1 MATLEKIES
10 AANATPDSGHVIAF
24 FVEENNKLVLK
35 AKKSDGSV
43 VEILHEL
50 DETPPHNGVNMSIN
64 WNFKFVNTLDEP
76 LTLFRV
82 IGSFEEYDD
91 IIFFDANEEVICD
104 YYSELPDIITIQ
116 GEEIG
121 LNEYFGVD
129 ASGSEGWLGYGQHRA
144 FLLIQGESIPYEDD
158 HCQVIAGLYYVDYQ
172 VYSPSYAN
180 NYWDYFSML
189 QTDPHTG
196 LDIEYRKQ
204 IMFTY
209 AEVTAIPIDE

>member
-50 DETPPHNGVNMSIN
+50 DETPNSGVNMSIN

-76 LTLFRV
+76 LTV
-82 IGSFEEYDD
+82 AIYGEDFEEFDD

-129 ASGSEGWLGYGQHRA
+129 ASGSAGWLGYGNHRA
-144 FLLIQGESIPYEDD
+144 FLILQGEASPDEDGHGQIIND
-158 HCQVIAGLYYVDYQ
+158 RYWVSYD
-172 VYSPSYAN
+172 VYSPSYL
-180 NYWDYFSML
+180 YGHWDYFDML
-189 QTDPHTG
+189 QADPHTG
-196 LDIEYRKQ
+196 LDIENNTQR
-204 IMFTY
+204 MFIY